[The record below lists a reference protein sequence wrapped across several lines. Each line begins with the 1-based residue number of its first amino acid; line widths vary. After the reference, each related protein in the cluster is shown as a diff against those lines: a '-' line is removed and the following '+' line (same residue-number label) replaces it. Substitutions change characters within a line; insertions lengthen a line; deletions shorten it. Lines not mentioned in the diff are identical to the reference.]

1 MRTVGV
7 EEELLLVD
15 ASTGEAVAASA
26 PVVRAAA
33 ALDEDLDRELKQEQ
47 VETGTAP
54 HHDLNALAEDVRERR
69 RVSDEAA
76 RSVGARVA
84 ALPLSP
90 LPLTPSTTR
99 ADRYLW
105 LADNFG
111 ITQAE
116 QLACGCHVHVS
127 IESRDEGVG
136 GLDRIRVWLPVLTA
150 LSGNSPYWNGQDSGY
165 TSFRAQLWGRWPM
178 AGPIEVQGSAEAYRS
193 LLDKMIATGVV
204 LDEAMVYLDARLS
217 ARYPTVELRVADVC
231 LRADDAVLL
240 AGLARGLVVTAAAQW
255 RDGQPAPD
263 VPAALLR
270 LARWRASRSGLE
282 DVLLDPVSFE
292 PRPAADVVEQL
303 YAHVRPALTEVGDD
317 AYVRTLLDDAVL
329 RGTGARRQRATY
341 ARTGSLREVVLD
353 VVEQTT

>member
-1 MRTVGV
+1 
-7 EEELLLVD
+7 
-15 ASTGEAVAASA
+15 
-26 PVVRAAA
+26 
-33 ALDEDLDRELKQEQ
+33 
-47 VETGTAP
+47 
-54 HHDLNALAEDVRERR
+54 
-69 RVSDEAA
+69 
-76 RSVGARVA
+76 
-84 ALPLSP
+84 
-90 LPLTPSTTR
+90 
-99 ADRYLW
+99 
-105 LADNFG
+105 
-111 ITQAE
+111 
-116 QLACGCHVHVS
+116 VHVS
-127 IESRDEGVG
+127 IDSPDEGVG
-136 GLDRIRVWLPVLTA
+136 VLDRIRVWLPVLTA

-263 VPAALLR
+263 VPAALC
-270 LARWRASRSGLE
+270 AWPAGG
-282 DVLLDPVSFE
+282 
-292 PRPAADVVEQL
+292 PAAAGWRTCSSTGVLRATTGRRRGRAAVCP
-303 YAHVRPALTEVGDD
+303 RTPALTEVGDD

>member
-26 PVVRAAA
+26 PVVQAAA

-54 HHDLNALAEDVRERR
+54 QTDLDALAEDIRERR

-76 RSVGARVA
+76 RAVGARVA

-90 LPLTPSTTR
+90 LPLTPRTTP

-127 IESRDEGVG
+127 IESPDEGVG
-136 GLDRIRVWLPVLTA
+136 VLDRIRV
-150 LSGNSPYWNGQDSGY
+150 
-165 TSFRAQLWGRWPM
+165 
-178 AGPIEVQGSAEAYRS
+178 
-193 LLDKMIATGVV
+193 
-204 LDEAMVYLDARLS
+204 
-217 ARYPTVELRVADVC
+217 
-231 LRADDAVLL
+231 
-240 AGLARGLVVTAAAQW
+240 
-255 RDGQPAPD
+255 
-263 VPAALLR
+263 
-270 LARWRASRSGLE
+270 
-282 DVLLDPVSFE
+282 
-292 PRPAADVVEQL
+292 
-303 YAHVRPALTEVGDD
+303 
-317 AYVRTLLDDAVL
+317 
-329 RGTGARRQRATY
+329 
-341 ARTGSLREVVLD
+341 
-353 VVEQTT
+353 